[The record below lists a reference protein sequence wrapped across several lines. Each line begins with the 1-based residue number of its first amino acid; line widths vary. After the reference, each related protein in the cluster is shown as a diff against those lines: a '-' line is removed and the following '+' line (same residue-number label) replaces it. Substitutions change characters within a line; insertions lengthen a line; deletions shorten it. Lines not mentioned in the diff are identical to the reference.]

1 MRLNKITN
9 QRKNFYLQPYGGS
22 LQKYHLLWANS
33 SFIFLPH
40 LFEMMCF
47 MSIIRKN
54 MYDHN
59 KSPNKIQY
67 FWFVISRWLC
77 GRSVVSAVF
86 FLGYEITTEP
96 TDQPTRPFNLP
107 TSFRSFQ
114 SIFFLKPALFLAKI
128 FQTGHIYFPWLFGGF
143 FRKLSGH

>member
-22 LQKYHLLWANS
+22 RQKYHLLWTNS

-67 FWFVISRWLC
+67 FEVVMWSLCRFGGFLFGLWNNHWTHRPTNPAIQSANQFQIISEYFV
-77 GRSVVSAVF
+77 
-86 FLGYEITTEP
+86 
-96 TDQPTRPFNLP
+96 
-107 TSFRSFQ
+107 
-114 SIFFLKPALFLAKI
+114 FLKPALFLAKI